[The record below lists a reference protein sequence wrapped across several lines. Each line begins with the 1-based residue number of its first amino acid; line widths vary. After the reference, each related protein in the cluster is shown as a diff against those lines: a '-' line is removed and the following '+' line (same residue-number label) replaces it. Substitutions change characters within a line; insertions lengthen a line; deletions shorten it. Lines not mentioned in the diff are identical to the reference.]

1 MVKIGVNG
9 SLGLSTATSPPV
21 RLRVSVT
28 NGSSQTQSLDCDP
41 ALSNLRD
48 ELAQGCTPFY
58 RVHKS
63 TDPACPASASELW
76 ARPNPPA
83 WDCVAIQ
90 TGNAT
95 NQIAQGLNQRVFGT
109 QTPTSCTQPN
119 HWPNW
124 ADYPGDPRIIFVL
137 ITPFGALGGSGSTTV
152 PVNGFATFYMTGW
165 TGQGS
170 GSNPCIGQ
178 GDEAPNDAAEIVG
191 RFIQYVEIPNNGG
204 AGDGSCDFSAIT
216 PCVAVLVE

>member
-1 MVKIGVNG
+1 VKIGLTG
-9 SLGLSTATSPPV
+9 GLALSTTTGPPV
-21 RLRVSVT
+21 RLRVSVQ

-41 ALSNLRD
+41 NLSTLR
-48 ELAQGCTPFY
+48 EQLANGCAPLY
-58 RVHKS
+58 RRHLNS
-63 TDPACPASASELW
+63 DAACPDSKSDLF

-83 WDCVAIQ
+83 WDCVALK

-95 NQIAQGLNQRVFGT
+95 NQVAQGLNQRVFGT
-109 QTPTSCTQPN
+109 QSPSSCTQPN

-124 ADYPGDPRIIFVL
+124 ADFPGDPRVILVM

-152 PVNGFATFYMTGW
+152 PVTGFATFYLTGW

-170 GSNPCIGQ
+170 GANPCIGH
-178 GDEAPNDAAEIVG
+178 GDEAPRDEGEIVG
-191 RFIQYVEIPNNGG
+191 RFINSVEIPNNGG
-204 AGDGSCDFSAIT
+204 AGEESCDFQAID